1 MKNLNFLLFC
11 LTSIFLFSCN
21 KKSEKKLIVKE
32 NVSANQ
38 KNIDSIELTKLT
50 RQVYEWHN
58 MKPTDD
64 FPYEYNEKGDSI
76 FIGVDWEKY
85 QNNIKLFKQTNYF
98 SNAFLKRHNQIAKTL
113 DISIKKA
120 DIAWR
125 NINDGIPLWE
135 TGADNWCGCQDYN
148 DEYWK
153 TIVIDSLIINNNNA
167 KFNWSLDKFSSHNYK
182 ITAKKENGKWKI
194 NKLDGFKYFYSVEEY
209 DKMMKTKNQD

>member
-1 MKNLNFLLFC
+1 M
-11 LTSIFLFSCN
+11 TSIFLFSCN
-21 KKSEKKLIVKE
+21 EKSEKKLIVKE
-32 NVSANQ
+32 NESANQ
-38 KNIDSIELTKLT
+38 KNIDSIELTKLI

-76 FIGVDWEKY
+76 FIGIDWEKY

-98 SNAFLKRHNQIAKTL
+98 SNDFLKRHNEIAKTL
-113 DISIKKA
+113 DTSIKKA
-120 DIAWR
+120 DISWR

-153 TIVIDSLIINNNNA
+153 TIVIDSLIINKNNA
-167 KFNWSLDKFSSHNYK
+167 KFNWSLD
-182 ITAKKENGKWKI
+182 
-194 NKLDGFKYFYSVEEY
+194 EY
-209 DKMMKTKNQD
+209 